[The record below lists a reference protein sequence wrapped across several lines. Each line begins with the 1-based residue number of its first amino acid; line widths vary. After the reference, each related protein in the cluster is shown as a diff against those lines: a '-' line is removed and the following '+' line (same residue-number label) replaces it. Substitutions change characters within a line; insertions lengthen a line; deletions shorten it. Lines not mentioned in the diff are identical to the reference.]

1 MLFRSAIIKVA
12 SVLLKSGKFFLI
24 LKPSDNR
31 RGSAQPPKGIEKT
44 NRYVSGKGGKRM
56 GKSTEQRIWDRVKIA
71 QLILLAAAFL
81 LFLGGCGREGAPADA
96 AARTGATIQ
105 TGTATRTEAVTQTGT
120 ATRTETTAPKPGLQ
134 NADTLVF
141 LSGGVDIENFGSA
154 ACTGGSVK

>member
-1 MLFRSAIIKVA
+1 MAEAIIKVA

-44 NRYVSGKGGKRM
+44 NRYVSGKEGKRM

-105 TGTATRTEAVTQTGT
+105 TGTATRTEAVTKTGT

-154 ACTGGSVK
+154 AWTGGSVK

>member
-1 MLFRSAIIKVA
+1 MTEAIIKVA

-44 NRYVSGKGGKRM
+44 NRYVSGKEGKRM

-81 LFLGGCGREGAPADA
+81 LFLGGCGREGVPADA

-105 TGTATRTEAVTQTGT
+105 TGTATRTEA

-154 ACTGGSVK
+154 AWTGGSVK

>member
-1 MLFRSAIIKVA
+1 MTEAIIKVA

-44 NRYVSGKGGKRM
+44 NRYVSGKEGKRM

-154 ACTGGSVK
+154 AWTGGSVK

>member
-1 MLFRSAIIKVA
+1 
-12 SVLLKSGKFFLI
+12 
-24 LKPSDNR
+24 
-31 RGSAQPPKGIEKT
+31 
-44 NRYVSGKGGKRM
+44 M

-81 LFLGGCGREGAPADA
+81 LFLGGCGREGVPADA
-96 AARTGATIQ
+96 AARAGATIQ
-105 TGTATRTEAVTQTGT
+105 TGTATRTEA

-154 ACTGGSVK
+154 AWTGGSVK

>member
-1 MLFRSAIIKVA
+1 
-12 SVLLKSGKFFLI
+12 
-24 LKPSDNR
+24 
-31 RGSAQPPKGIEKT
+31 
-44 NRYVSGKGGKRM
+44 M

-134 NADTLVF
+134 NADTLVC

-154 ACTGGSVK
+154 SWTGGSVK

>member
-1 MLFRSAIIKVA
+1 
-12 SVLLKSGKFFLI
+12 
-24 LKPSDNR
+24 
-31 RGSAQPPKGIEKT
+31 
-44 NRYVSGKGGKRM
+44 M

-96 AARTGATIQ
+96 AVRTGATIQ

-154 ACTGGSVK
+154 AWTGGSVK

>member
-1 MLFRSAIIKVA
+1 MTEAIIKVA

-24 LKPSDNR
+24 LKPSDKR

-44 NRYVSGKGGKRM
+44 NRYVSGKEGKRM

-105 TGTATRTEAVTQTGT
+105 TGTATRTEAATQTGT

-154 ACTGGSVK
+154 AWTGGSVK

>member
-1 MLFRSAIIKVA
+1 
-12 SVLLKSGKFFLI
+12 
-24 LKPSDNR
+24 
-31 RGSAQPPKGIEKT
+31 
-44 NRYVSGKGGKRM
+44 M

-105 TGTATRTEAVTQTGT
+105 TGTATRTE
-120 ATRTETTAPKPGLQ
+120 TTAPKPGLQ

-154 ACTGGSVK
+154 SWTGGSVK

>member
-1 MLFRSAIIKVA
+1 MTEAIIKVA

-44 NRYVSGKGGKRM
+44 NRYVSGKEGKRM

-120 ATRTETTAPKPGLQ
+120 ATLTETTAPKPGLQ

-154 ACTGGSVK
+154 SWTGGSVK

>member
-1 MLFRSAIIKVA
+1 
-12 SVLLKSGKFFLI
+12 
-24 LKPSDNR
+24 
-31 RGSAQPPKGIEKT
+31 
-44 NRYVSGKGGKRM
+44 M

-81 LFLGGCGREGAPADA
+81 LFLGGCGREGVPADA

-105 TGTATRTEAVTQTGT
+105 TGTATRTEA

-154 ACTGGSVK
+154 AWTGGSVK

>member
-1 MLFRSAIIKVA
+1 MTEAIIKVA

-44 NRYVSGKGGKRM
+44 NRYVSGKEGKRM
-56 GKSTEQRIWDRVKIA
+56 EKSTEQRIWDRVKIA

-105 TGTATRTEAVTQTGT
+105 TGTATQTEAVTQTGT

-154 ACTGGSVK
+154 AWTGGSVK

>member
-1 MLFRSAIIKVA
+1 
-12 SVLLKSGKFFLI
+12 
-24 LKPSDNR
+24 
-31 RGSAQPPKGIEKT
+31 
-44 NRYVSGKGGKRM
+44 M

-81 LFLGGCGREGAPADA
+81 LFLGGCGREGAARLDA

-154 ACTGGSVK
+154 AWTGGSVK

>member
-1 MLFRSAIIKVA
+1 MTEAIIKVA

-44 NRYVSGKGGKRM
+44 NRYVSGKEGKRM

-154 ACTGGSVK
+154 SWTGGSVK

>member
-1 MLFRSAIIKVA
+1 MTEAIIKVA

-44 NRYVSGKGGKRM
+44 NRYVSGKEGKRM

-81 LFLGGCGREGAPADA
+81 LFLGGCGKEGAPADA

-105 TGTATRTEAVTQTGT
+105 TGTATRTEAATQTGT

-154 ACTGGSVK
+154 AWTGGSVK

>member
-1 MLFRSAIIKVA
+1 MTEAIIKVA

-44 NRYVSGKGGKRM
+44 NRYVSGKEGKRM

-105 TGTATRTEAVTQTGT
+105 TGTVTQTGT

-154 ACTGGSVK
+154 AWTGGSVK

>member
-1 MLFRSAIIKVA
+1 MTEAIIKVA

-44 NRYVSGKGGKRM
+44 NRYVSGKEGKRR

-105 TGTATRTEAVTQTGT
+105 TGTATQTEAVTQTGT

-154 ACTGGSVK
+154 AWTGGSVK

>member
-1 MLFRSAIIKVA
+1 MTEAIIKVA

-44 NRYVSGKGGKRM
+44 NRYVSGKEGKRM

-81 LFLGGCGREGAPADA
+81 LFLGGCGKEGAPADA
-96 AARTGATIQ
+96 AARTGATI
-105 TGTATRTEAVTQTGT
+105 QTGT

-154 ACTGGSVK
+154 AWTGGSVK

>member
-1 MLFRSAIIKVA
+1 
-12 SVLLKSGKFFLI
+12 
-24 LKPSDNR
+24 
-31 RGSAQPPKGIEKT
+31 
-44 NRYVSGKGGKRM
+44 M

-105 TGTATRTEAVTQTGT
+105 TGTATRTEAVTKTGTATRTEAVTQTGT

-154 ACTGGSVK
+154 SWTGGSVK

>member
-1 MLFRSAIIKVA
+1 MTEAIIKVA

-44 NRYVSGKGGKRM
+44 NRYVSGKEGKRM

-105 TGTATRTEAVTQTGT
+105 TGTATRTEAATQTGT

-154 ACTGGSVK
+154 AWTGGSVK

>member
-1 MLFRSAIIKVA
+1 MAEAIIKVA

-44 NRYVSGKGGKRM
+44 NRYVSGKEGKRM

-81 LFLGGCGREGAPADA
+81 LFLGGCGREGVPADA

-105 TGTATRTEAVTQTGT
+105 TGTATRTEA

-154 ACTGGSVK
+154 AWTGGSVK

>member
-1 MLFRSAIIKVA
+1 
-12 SVLLKSGKFFLI
+12 
-24 LKPSDNR
+24 
-31 RGSAQPPKGIEKT
+31 
-44 NRYVSGKGGKRM
+44 M

-134 NADTLVF
+134 MQIRWSFFPEAWILKTSAVRMD
-141 LSGGVDIENFGSA
+141 GRQRKIE
-154 ACTGGSVK
+154 

>member
-1 MLFRSAIIKVA
+1 
-12 SVLLKSGKFFLI
+12 
-24 LKPSDNR
+24 
-31 RGSAQPPKGIEKT
+31 
-44 NRYVSGKGGKRM
+44 M

-96 AARTGATIQ
+96 AARTGVRIQ
-105 TGTATRTEAVTQTGT
+105 TGTATRMEAVTQTGT

-154 ACTGGSVK
+154 AWTGGSVK